1 MKKILVKICVG
12 TPCHLMGAEE
22 LLDMV
27 KNLPEKYQ
35 RKFKFKSSHCI
46 EDKCNMAPVVKIN
59 DSVYGEQNPE
69 KLKAL
74 LDEYFSSKI

>member
-1 MKKILVKICVG
+1 MEKITVKICVG

-35 RKFKFKSSHCI
+35 RKFTFKSSHCI
-46 EDKCNMAPVVKIN
+46 EDKCNMAPVVKI
-59 DSVYGEQNPE
+59 DEKVHGEQNPE
-69 KLKAL
+69 KLKNV
-74 LDEYFSSKI
+74 LDKYLSTEI

>member
-1 MKKILVKICVG
+1 MEKTKVKICVG

-27 KNLPEKYQ
+27 KNLPAKYQ
-35 RKFKFKSSHCI
+35 KEFKFQSSHCI

-59 DSVYGEQNPE
+59 DKVFGEQTPE
-69 KLKAL
+69 KLRNL
-74 LDEYFSSKI
+74 LDKSLNGNL